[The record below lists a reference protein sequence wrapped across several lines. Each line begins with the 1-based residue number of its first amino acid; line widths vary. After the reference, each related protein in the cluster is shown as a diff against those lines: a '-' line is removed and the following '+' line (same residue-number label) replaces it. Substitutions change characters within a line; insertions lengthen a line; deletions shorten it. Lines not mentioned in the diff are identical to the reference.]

1 MIKISKYDKKY
12 NKEDFDCE
20 NDDINNYLKT
30 RISQEIKNHSTNC
43 FYLISENEKI
53 IGYYTLTAAAINL
66 SDIPNEYK
74 LKLPKY
80 QNVGCALLGRLGIDK
95 NHKNKGFGKILIYDA
110 MKRSFDNDIM
120 VTALIIDA
128 KDENLAQYYKKLGFQ
143 SLISNPLRLFITR
156 PKDWK

>member
-1 MIKISKYDKKY
+1 
-12 NKEDFDCE
+12 
-20 NDDINNYLKT
+20 
-30 RISQEIKNHSTNC
+30 
-43 FYLISENEKI
+43 
-53 IGYYTLTAAAINL
+53 
-66 SDIPNEYK
+66 
-74 LKLPKY
+74 
-80 QNVGCALLGRLGIDK
+80 
-95 NHKNKGFGKILIYDA
+95 